1 MSIIEEGN
9 KVIEQR
15 LLSDV
20 EVEVDETLDFL
31 NNHSEVISQF
41 IPQLFI
47 VSELHPTIS
56 VRKKAIKLLSQEDY
70 LEQEGVQKTNLHFL
84 RLFVEGEEESN
95 EEILREAFKDYT
107 ITRKTIEP
115 YLLSSPF
122 YSRLYLEIANLLI
135 EQKIDINIGQSLI
148 QSFLKV
154 YKNDEQANIL
164 LSRIFQ
170 YQEEYTKTIKL
181 LKKVVKLNPN
191 SFQGHLELGF
201 VLEECMQNYKGA
213 IKHFKFAAA
222 INPDEIIVFVR
233 LAYVY
238 YFFLDKLKESRHYI
252 DSVLNLDPSNQYAL
266 TILGRIYWVEQ
277 GKHTLALNTF
287 LKGLDGSKF
296 HHSFLL
302 GTLAEF
308 YIEALGNLDK
318 GKAFYEQALDIEP
331 ENKVYLTQYMQ
342 LTKQFY
348 NDYGNMKHYYE
359 QYLLQHPTD
368 IEVQMSFC
376 LLIINYLNDVK
387 LAKTHL
393 KKVLALDS
401 EHLIAKALYAEI
413 TD

>member
-20 EVEVDETLDFL
+20 EIEVDETLDFL
-31 NNHSEVISQF
+31 GKHPEIVSQF
-41 IPQLFI
+41 VPQLFI

-56 VRKKAIKLLSQEDY
+56 ILKKSSELLAAGDF
-70 LEQEGVQKTNLHFL
+70 LVQEGWDKSNLHFL

-95 EEILREAFKDYT
+95 EEILKKAFEDYVP
-107 ITRKTIEP
+107 TRKAIEP
-115 YLLSSPF
+115 FLLSSAF
-122 YSRLYLEIANLLI
+122 YSRLYLEIANVLI
-135 EQKIDINIGQSLI
+135 DQKIDIQIGQSLI
-148 QSFLKV
+148 ESFLTA
-154 YKNDEQANIL
+154 YKNDEHANIL

-170 YQEEYTKTIKL
+170 YQEQYDKTLKL
-181 LKKVVKLNPN
+181 LKKVIKANPN

-201 VLEECMQNYKGA
+201 VQEECMQNYKA
-213 IKHFKFAAA
+213 AVKHYKAAAA

-238 YFFLDKLKESRHYI
+238 YYFLDKLKDSRYYI
-252 DSVLNLDPSNQYAL
+252 DCVLNLDPFNQYAL

-277 GKHTLALNTF
+277 GKHTLALTTF

-331 ENKVYLTQYMQ
+331 ENKSYLTHYMK
-342 LTKQFY
+342 LVKQFY

-359 QYLLQHPTD
+359 QYLIQTPSD
-368 IEVQMSFC
+368 VEIQMDFC
-376 LLIINYLNDVK
+376 LLIINYLNDLK
-387 LAKTHL
+387 LAKKHL
-393 KKVLALDS
+393 KKVLSIDP
-401 EHLIAKALYAEI
+401 EHLIAKALFKEI
-413 TD
+413 SD